1 MANITNTTQNTV
13 PGTQL
18 NKTFFD
24 RQLLEG
30 ARTRLVHTQYGQ
42 KRHIPPHNGKR
53 VEFRRWNLFDI
64 DENMCALTEGVTP
77 DGQTLSQSAVEAEV
91 SQYGAYVEI
100 SDMLEQTAYEQVLSD
115 SAELLGEQ
123 LGTVVEWVTRDAMCA
138 GNNVQRAGN
147 KSARSEISAA
157 DTLTVDE
164 IRKAVRTL
172 KKAKAR
178 PFGGKDGRKQHFIC
192 ICSPDATFDLQEDP
206 LWQDVSKY
214 AAKEQLYTGEIGM
227 LFGVVFVESTE
238 AKVIRQAVHAKVTA
252 HTSNSAVVTVDS
264 ITPEA
269 EAFLAREGAKVMIG
283 SAEYTVAGVDRA
295 EKKITLASPISTA
308 ISAGT
313 YVYSTEAGKLDDT
326 TKTAD
331 DVHMTLVFG
340 KDAYGV
346 IDLEKGGAI
355 TTIIKGRGSAG
366 TDDPLDQRATAGAKV
381 MGYTAKILND
391 LWLLRIEHGVS
402 A

>member
-1 MANITNTTQNTV
+1 MANITNTTKNTV
-13 PGTQL
+13 EGTGL

-30 ARTRLVHTQYGQ
+30 ARTRLVHAQYGQ
-42 KRHIPPHNGKR
+42 KRHIPPNNGKR

-64 DENMCALTEGVTP
+64 NENMCALTEGVTP
-77 DGQTLSQSAVEAEV
+77 DGQTLSQSTVEAEV

-100 SDMLEQTAYEQVLSD
+100 SDLLEQTAYEQVLSD

-123 LGTVVEWVTRDAMCA
+123 LGTVVEWITRDAMCS
-138 GNNVQRAGN
+138 GNNVQRAGG

-157 DTLTVDE
+157 DTLSVDE

-192 ICSPDATFDLQEDP
+192 ICSPDATYDLQEDP

-238 AKVIRQAVHAKVTA
+238 AKVIRQAVHTQVAA
-252 HTSNSAVVTVDS
+252 HTANSAVVTVDE
-264 ITPEA
+264 ITAEA
-269 EAFLAREGAKVMIG
+269 EAFLSKQGAKVMIG
-283 SAEYTVAGVDRA
+283 TSEYTVAGVDRA
-295 EKKITLASPISTA
+295 AKTITLASAVSTA
-308 ISAGT
+308 IPVDT
-313 YVYSTEAGKLDDT
+313 YVYSTEAGKVDET
-326 TKTAD
+326 TKVAD

-346 IDLEKGGAI
+346 IDLGGGAI

-381 MGYTAKILND
+381 MAYTATILND

>member
-1 MANITNTTQNTV
+1 MANFTNTTGNTV
-13 PGTQL
+13 AGTKL

-30 ARTRLVHTQYGQ
+30 ARTRLVHAQYGQ
-42 KRHIPPHNGKR
+42 KRHIPPNNGKR

-64 DENMCALTEGVTP
+64 DQTMCALTEGVTP
-77 DGQTLSQSAVEAEV
+77 DGQTLSQSSVEAEV

-100 SDMLEQTAYEQVLSD
+100 SDLLEQTAYEQVLSD

-123 LGTVVEWVTRDAMCA
+123 LGTVVEWITRDAMCA
-138 GNNVQRAGN
+138 GNNVQRAGG
-147 KSARSEISAA
+147 KTARSELTSA

-164 IRKAVRTL
+164 IRRAVRTL

-192 ICSPDATFDLQEDP
+192 ICSPDATYDLQEDP

-227 LFGVVFVESTE
+227 LFGVVFIESTE
-238 AKVIRQAVHAKVTA
+238 AKVIRQAVHTKVAA
-252 HTSNSAVVTVDS
+252 HSASSAVVTVDE
-264 ITPEA
+264 ITAEA
-269 EAFLAREGAKVMIG
+269 EAFLSKAHAKVMIG
-283 SAEYTVAGVDRA
+283 AEEYEVSGVDRA
-295 EKKITLASPISTA
+295 AKTITLTSAVSTA
-308 ISAGT
+308 IPADT
-313 YVYSTEAGKLDDT
+313 YVYSTEAGKLDDA

-346 IDLEKGGAI
+346 IDLGGGAI

-366 TDDPLDQRATAGAKV
+366 TDDPLDQRATVGAKV
-381 MGYTAKILND
+381 MAYTATILND

>member
-1 MANITNTTQNTV
+1 MANFTNTTGNTV
-13 PGTQL
+13 AGTKL

-30 ARTRLVHTQYGQ
+30 ARTRLVHAQYGQ
-42 KRHIPPHNGKR
+42 KRHIPPNNGKR

-64 DENMCALTEGVTP
+64 DQTMCALTEGVTP
-77 DGQTLSQSAVEAEV
+77 DGQTLSQSSVEAEV

-100 SDMLEQTAYEQVLSD
+100 SDLLEQTAYEQVLSD

-123 LGTVVEWVTRDAMCA
+123 LGTVVEWITRDAMCA
-138 GNNVQRAGN
+138 GNNVQRAGG
-147 KSARSEISAA
+147 KTARSELTSA

-164 IRKAVRTL
+164 IRRAVRTL

-192 ICSPDATFDLQEDP
+192 ICSPDATYDLQEDP

-227 LFGVVFVESTE
+227 LFGVVFIESTE
-238 AKVIRQAVHAKVTA
+238 AKVIRQAVHTKVAA
-252 HTSNSAVVTVDS
+252 HSASSAVVTVDEV
-264 ITPEA
+264 TAEA
-269 EAFLAREGAKVMIG
+269 EAFLSKAHAKVMIG
-283 SAEYTVAGVDRA
+283 AEEYEVSGVDRA
-295 EKKITLASPISTA
+295 AKTITLTSAVSTA
-308 ISAGT
+308 IPADT
-313 YVYSTEAGKLDDT
+313 YVYSTEAGKLDDA

-346 IDLEKGGAI
+346 IDLGGGAI

-366 TDDPLDQRATAGAKV
+366 TDDPLDQRATVGAKV
-381 MGYTAKILND
+381 MAYTATILND

>member
-1 MANITNTTQNTV
+1 MANFTNTTGNTV
-13 PGTQL
+13 AGTKL

-30 ARTRLVHTQYGQ
+30 ARTRLVHAQYGQ
-42 KRHIPPHNGKR
+42 KRHIPPNNGKR

-64 DENMCALTEGVTP
+64 DQTMCALTEGVTP
-77 DGQTLSQSAVEAEV
+77 DGQTLSQSSVEAEV

-100 SDMLEQTAYEQVLSD
+100 SDLLEQTAYEQVLSD

-123 LGTVVEWVTRDAMCA
+123 LGTVVEWITRDAMCA
-138 GNNVQRAGN
+138 GNNVQRAGG
-147 KSARSEISAA
+147 KTARSELTSA

-164 IRKAVRTL
+164 IRRAVRTL

-192 ICSPDATFDLQEDP
+192 ICSPDATYDLQEDP

-227 LFGVVFVESTE
+227 LFGVVFIESTE
-238 AKVIRQAVHAKVTA
+238 AKAIRQAVHTKVAA
-252 HTSNSAVVTVDS
+252 HSASSAVVTVDE
-264 ITPEA
+264 ITAEA
-269 EAFLAREGAKVMIG
+269 EAFLSKAHAKVMIG
-283 SAEYTVAGVDRA
+283 AEEYEVSGVDRA
-295 EKKITLASPISTA
+295 AKTITLTSAVSTA
-308 ISAGT
+308 IPADT
-313 YVYSTEAGKLDDT
+313 YVYSTEAGKLDNT

-346 IDLEKGGAI
+346 IDLGGGAI

-366 TDDPLDQRATAGAKV
+366 TDDPLDQRATVGAKV
-381 MGYTAKILND
+381 MAYTATILND

>member
-1 MANITNTTQNTV
+1 MANFTNTTGNTV
-13 PGTQL
+13 AGTKL

-30 ARTRLVHTQYGQ
+30 ARTRLVHAQYGQ
-42 KRHIPPHNGKR
+42 KRHIPPNNGKR

-64 DENMCALTEGVTP
+64 DQTMCALTEGVTP
-77 DGQTLSQSAVEAEV
+77 DGQTLSQSSVEAEV
-91 SQYGAYVEI
+91 NQYGAYVEI
-100 SDMLEQTAYEQVLSD
+100 SDLLEQTAYEQVLSD

-123 LGTVVEWVTRDAMCA
+123 LGTVVEWITRDAMCA
-138 GNNVQRAGN
+138 GNNVQRAGG
-147 KSARSEISAA
+147 KTARSELTSA

-164 IRKAVRTL
+164 IRRAVRTL

-192 ICSPDATFDLQEDP
+192 ICSPDATYDLQEDP

-227 LFGVVFVESTE
+227 LFGVVFIESTE
-238 AKVIRQAVHAKVTA
+238 AKVIRQAVHTKVAA
-252 HTSNSAVVTVDS
+252 HSASSAVVTVDE
-264 ITPEA
+264 ITAEA
-269 EAFLAREGAKVMIG
+269 EAFLSKAHAKVMIG
-283 SAEYTVAGVDRA
+283 AEEYEVSGVDRA
-295 EKKITLASPISTA
+295 AKTITLASAVSAA
-308 ISAGT
+308 IPADT
-313 YVYSTEAGKLDDT
+313 YVYSTEAGKLDNT

-346 IDLEKGGAI
+346 IDLGGGAI

-366 TDDPLDQRATAGAKV
+366 TDDPLDQRATVGAKV
-381 MGYTAKILND
+381 MAYTATILND

>member
-1 MANITNTTQNTV
+1 MANFTNTTGNTV
-13 PGTQL
+13 AGTKL

-30 ARTRLVHTQYGQ
+30 ARTRLVHAQYGQ
-42 KRHIPPHNGKR
+42 KRHIPPNNGKR

-64 DENMCALTEGVTP
+64 DQTMCALTEGVTP
-77 DGQTLSQSAVEAEV
+77 DGQTLSQSSVEAEV

-100 SDMLEQTAYEQVLSD
+100 SDLLEQTAYEQVLSD

-123 LGTVVEWVTRDAMCA
+123 LGTVVEWITRDAMCA
-138 GNNVQRAGN
+138 GNNVQRAGG
-147 KSARSEISAA
+147 KTARNELTSA

-164 IRKAVRTL
+164 IRRAVRTL

-192 ICSPDATFDLQEDP
+192 ICSPDATYDLQEDP
-206 LWQDVSKY
+206 LWQDVSKF

-227 LFGVVFVESTE
+227 LFGVVFIESTE
-238 AKVIRQAVHAKVTA
+238 AKVIRQAVHTKVAA
-252 HTSNSAVVTVDS
+252 HSASSAVVTVDEV
-264 ITPEA
+264 TAEA
-269 EAFLAREGAKVMIG
+269 EAFLSKAGAKVMIG
-283 SAEYTVAGVDRA
+283 AEEYEVSGVDRA
-295 EKKITLASPISTA
+295 AKTITLTSAVSTA
-308 ISAGT
+308 IPADT
-313 YVYSTEAGKLDDT
+313 YVYSTEAGKLDDA

-346 IDLEKGGAI
+346 IDLGGGAI

-366 TDDPLDQRATAGAKV
+366 TDDPLDQRATVGAKV
-381 MGYTAKILND
+381 MAYTATILND

>member
-1 MANITNTTQNTV
+1 MANFTNTTGNTV
-13 PGTQL
+13 AGTKL

-30 ARTRLVHTQYGQ
+30 ARTRLVHAQYGQ
-42 KRHIPPHNGKR
+42 KRHIPPNNGKR

-64 DENMCALTEGVTP
+64 DQTMCALTEGVTP
-77 DGQTLSQSAVEAEV
+77 DGQTLSQSSVEAEV

-100 SDMLEQTAYEQVLSD
+100 SDLLEQTAYEQVLSD

-123 LGTVVEWVTRDAMCA
+123 LGTVVEWITRDAMCA
-138 GNNVQRAGN
+138 GNNVQRAGG
-147 KSARSEISAA
+147 KTARSELTSA

-164 IRKAVRTL
+164 IRRAVRTL

-192 ICSPDATFDLQEDP
+192 ICSPDATYDLQEDP

-227 LFGVVFVESTE
+227 LFGVVFIESTE
-238 AKVIRQAVHAKVTA
+238 AKVIRQAVHTKVAA
-252 HTSNSAVVTVDS
+252 HSASSAVVTVDE
-264 ITPEA
+264 ITAEA
-269 EAFLAREGAKVMIG
+269 EAFLSKAGAKVMIG
-283 SAEYTVAGVDRA
+283 AEEYEVSGVDRA
-295 EKKITLASPISTA
+295 AKTITLASAVSTA
-308 ISAGT
+308 IPADT
-313 YVYSTEAGKLDDT
+313 YVYSTEAGKLDDA

-346 IDLEKGGAI
+346 IDLGGGAI

-366 TDDPLDQRATAGAKV
+366 TDDPLDQRATVGAKV
-381 MGYTAKILND
+381 MAYTATILND

>member
-1 MANITNTTQNTV
+1 MANFTNTTGNTV
-13 PGTQL
+13 AGTKL

-30 ARTRLVHTQYGQ
+30 ARTRLVHAQYGQ
-42 KRHIPPHNGKR
+42 KRRIPPNSGKR

-64 DENMCALTEGVTP
+64 DQNMCALTEGVTP
-77 DGQTLSQSAVEAEV
+77 DGQTLSQSSVEAEV

-100 SDMLEQTAYEQVLSD
+100 SDLLEQTAYEQVLSD

-123 LGTVVEWVTRDAMCA
+123 LGTVVEWITRDAMCA
-138 GNNVQRAGN
+138 GNNVQRAGG
-147 KSARSEISAA
+147 KTARNELTSA
-157 DTLTVDE
+157 DTLSVDE
-164 IRKAVRTL
+164 IRRAVRTL

-192 ICSPDATFDLQEDP
+192 ICSPDATYDLQEDP

-214 AAKEQLYTGEIGM
+214 AAKEQLYTGEIGI
-227 LFGVVFVESTE
+227 LFGVVFIESTE
-238 AKVIRQAVHAKVTA
+238 AKVIRQAVHTKVAA
-252 HTSNSAVVTVDS
+252 HSASSAVVTVDE
-264 ITPEA
+264 ITAEA
-269 EAFLAREGAKVMIG
+269 EAFLSKAGAKVMIG
-283 SAEYTVAGVDRA
+283 AEEYEVLGVDRA
-295 EKKITLASPISTA
+295 AKTITLTSAVSTA
-308 ISAGT
+308 IPADT
-313 YVYSTEAGKLDDT
+313 YVYSTEAGKLDDA

-346 IDLEKGGAI
+346 IDLGGGAI

-366 TDDPLDQRATAGAKV
+366 TDDPLDQRATVGAKV
-381 MGYTAKILND
+381 MAYTATILND

>member
-1 MANITNTTQNTV
+1 MANFTNTTGNTV
-13 PGTQL
+13 AGTKL

-30 ARTRLVHTQYGQ
+30 ARTRLVHAQYGQ
-42 KRHIPPHNGKR
+42 KRHIPPNNGKR

-64 DENMCALTEGVTP
+64 DQTMCALTEGVTP
-77 DGQTLSQSAVEAEV
+77 DGQTLSQSSVEAEV

-100 SDMLEQTAYEQVLSD
+100 SDLLEQTAYEQVLSD

-123 LGTVVEWVTRDAMCA
+123 LGTVVEWITRDAMCA
-138 GNNVQRAGN
+138 GNNVQRAGG
-147 KSARSEISAA
+147 KTARSELTSA

-164 IRKAVRTL
+164 IRRAVRTL

-192 ICSPDATFDLQEDP
+192 ICSPDATYDLQEDP

-227 LFGVVFVESTE
+227 LFGVVFIESTE
-238 AKVIRQAVHAKVTA
+238 AKVIRQAVHTKVAA
-252 HTSNSAVVTVDS
+252 HSASSAVVTVDEV
-264 ITPEA
+264 TAEA
-269 EAFLAREGAKVMIG
+269 EAFLSKAGAKVMIG
-283 SAEYTVAGVDRA
+283 AEEYEVSGVDRA
-295 EKKITLASPISTA
+295 AKTITLTSAVSTA
-308 ISAGT
+308 IPADT
-313 YVYSTEAGKLDDT
+313 YVYSTEAGKLDDA

-346 IDLEKGGAI
+346 IDLGGGAI

-366 TDDPLDQRATAGAKV
+366 TDDPLDQRATVGAKV
-381 MGYTAKILND
+381 MAYTATILND